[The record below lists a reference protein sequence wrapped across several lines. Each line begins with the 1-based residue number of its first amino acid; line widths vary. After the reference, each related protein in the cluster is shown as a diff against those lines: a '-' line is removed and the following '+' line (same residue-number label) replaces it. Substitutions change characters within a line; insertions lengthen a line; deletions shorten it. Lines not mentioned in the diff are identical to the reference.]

1 LIKFSPT
8 LSGQTFTMDEKD
20 LKFVGTYNGHFVV
33 RRADIET
40 VTTSVVSAGKSQLRV
55 IGKGTDLATVI
66 LPASWAESARNWI
79 LDHKDGPIPEGSPDA
94 SFNVPKWVTVP
105 LLILAAMVASCLLMV
120 SRI

>member
-1 LIKFSPT
+1 MIKFSPT

-55 IGKGTDLATVI
+55 IGKGTDLATVV

-79 LDHKDGPIPEGSPDA
+79 LDHKDGPIPEGEPAGS
-94 SFNVPKWVTVP
+94 SSVPKWVSIPV
-105 LLILAAMVASCLLMV
+105 LALGAMVGGCLLMV
-120 SRI
+120 SRL